1 MPMPLDTP
9 LLLTGSPVEA
19 GPDLPHRGL
28 RQTWLGHL
36 SRPIPSLKLF
46 RRTTRW

>member
-19 GPDLPHRGL
+19 GPDTSPTEGCDRPGL
-28 RQTWLGHL
+28 A
-36 SRPIPSLKLF
+36 I
-46 RRTTRW
+46 